1 MAGEM
6 ERHDLD
12 DERPGRELTV
22 RTLKSPEF
30 AKRANKFR
38 LDDDALHRAVEEIEN
53 GRIDAQ
59 LGKFLIKQ
67 RIARTGSGKSGGY
80 RSVIVHVLGDRIL
93 FLYAFPK
100 NEKANLTA
108 HELDLYRDAAKVL
121 AELPIEELLK
131 ADWIEITHGGH
142 P

>member
-1 MAGEM
+1 M
-6 ERHDLD
+6 R
-12 DERPGRELTV
+12 V
-22 RTLKSPEF
+22 VKSPEF
-30 AKRANKFR
+30 AKRAGKFG
-38 LDDDALHRAVEEIEN
+38 LDDAALLRAAEEIQN
-53 GRIDAQ
+53 GKIDAR
-59 LGKFLIKQ
+59 LGRHLIKQ
-67 RIARTGSGKSGGY
+67 RIARTGGGKSGGY
-80 RSVIVHVLGDRIL
+80 RSIIVYVLGDRIL